1 MIFDADIG
9 GTIEY
14 FESTVRTLE
23 RLGVS
28 AVIIQSES
36 DLNKNPNLNVSKGD
50 INKKLRDNLIN
61 KINKGKLAQLSEEF
75 MIIPKIE
82 LFNKNLII
90 KKNLLRCV

>member
-36 DLNKNPNLNVSKGD
+36 DLNKNPNLNVLKGD

-61 KINKGKLAQLSEEF
+61 KINKGKLARLSEEF

-82 LFNKNLII
+82 LFNKNLIA
-90 KKNLLRCV
+90 